1 MMADKSLKL
10 IESLKVGEQV
20 LSYNQMN
27 GEFESSEIL
36 ELASPYHSH
45 FVELYFSDG
54 SKVTATEDHPF
65 MITRGKWKSFNP
77 QKTMTDYKF
86 EEVGQLDVGDVILGL
101 ENKEIIGLRRT
112 YEPQRTYTIVRL
124 SKNNNF
130 IANGV
135 VTGSEELRSSFSF
148 DHSQKLKK

>member
-1 MMADKSLKL
+1 
-10 IESLKVGEQV
+10 
-20 LSYNQMN
+20 
-27 GEFESSEIL
+27 
-36 ELASPYHSH
+36 
-45 FVELYFSDG
+45 
-54 SKVTATEDHPF
+54 
-65 MITRGKWKSFNP
+65 
-77 QKTMTDYKF
+77 MTDYKF

-112 YEPQRTYTIVRL
+112 HGPQRTYTIVRL